1 MNKGREAIKEIEEFI
16 ISAMEKMFSGRSKN
30 IQNIQGLEEFLY
42 IPTAVEEDEDEN
54 ESLVGDIIGKRDDE
68 GNALSTS
75 ISDVFILDKNDK
87 IAIGKV
93 MISNPLPNPHT
104 KDKNGDKLSGHGSRK
119 KKSIGGGGVTP
130 GRIDSRYK
138 DSDDGVSG
146 TFLYEIPIKYRSF
159 AQMEFGQI
167 VHNIV
172 IHSDYETLSGR
183 IDLLIGGEQS
193 DDTVSIKS
201 CYPPAT
207 INQNSISGIHIKV
220 GKNIIK
226 VKFADNM
233 KHAIKLDAYELK

>member
-1 MNKGREAIKEIEEFI
+1 MMMGCFKLKENRKTVNKGREAIKEIEEFI

-104 KDKNGDKLSGHGSRK
+104 KDKNL
-119 KKSIGGGGVTP
+119 
-130 GRIDSRYK
+130 
-138 DSDDGVSG
+138 
-146 TFLYEIPIKYRSF
+146 
-159 AQMEFGQI
+159 
-167 VHNIV
+167 V
-172 IHSDYETLSGR
+172 I
-183 IDLLIGGEQS
+183 
-193 DDTVSIKS
+193 
-201 CYPPAT
+201 
-207 INQNSISGIHIKV
+207 N
-220 GKNIIK
+220 
-226 VKFADNM
+226 
-233 KHAIKLDAYELK
+233 